1 MRIQIVILA
10 SSEGD
15 DAADGVVGGNANG
28 DAIAGHDLDS
38 EAAHPAAQLGK
49 HLVTLVALD
58 TIQTA
63 TVDRHDRALHVYQII
78 LAQLLSFQS
87 KIVPYCRRLI
97 KLSRHNCLTAS
108 STSAASR
115 P

>member
-1 MRIQIVILA
+1 MVILA

-28 DAIAGHDLDS
+28 DAIARHYLDS
-38 EAAHPAAQLGK
+38 EAAHSAAQLGK
-49 HLVTLVALD
+49 HLVTLIALH

-63 TVDRHDRALHVYQII
+63 AVNRHDRALHVYQII

-87 KIVPYCRRLI
+87 KIVPYCSGLI
-97 KLSRHNCLTAS
+97 KLSSHNCLTAS
-108 STSAASR
+108 
-115 P
+115 